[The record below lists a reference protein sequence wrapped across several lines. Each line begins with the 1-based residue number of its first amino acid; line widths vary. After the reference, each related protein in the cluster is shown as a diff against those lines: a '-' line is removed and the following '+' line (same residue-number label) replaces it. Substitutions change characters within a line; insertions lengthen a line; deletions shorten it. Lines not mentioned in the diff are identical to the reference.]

1 MESKHNN
8 IKIPLFFF
16 LWDSLEFALLVI
28 EKEDMDEIRK
38 ILLDE
43 GKQLE
48 LTCDELVELENV

>member
-8 IKIPLFFF
+8 IKIPLIFF

-38 ILLDE
+38 ILLDD

-48 LTCDELVELENV
+48 LTCDELVELGNV